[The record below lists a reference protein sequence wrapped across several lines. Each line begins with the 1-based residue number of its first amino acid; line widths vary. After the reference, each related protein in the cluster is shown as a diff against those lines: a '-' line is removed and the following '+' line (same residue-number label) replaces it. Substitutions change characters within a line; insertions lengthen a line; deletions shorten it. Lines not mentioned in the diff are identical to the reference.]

1 MRPATAPHRGTA
13 DTIARPTRAA
23 VSATALA
30 AVISLVLA
38 CGAPRDSTRR
48 PRDPIAD
55 SAFADSVLR
64 AAEDLGATL
73 EVRSSDSPAPAR
85 DSVEIRLAFER
96 FAAASYIDEL
106 LLARDSTIHRWPDRS
121 RDRLRVWVQTP
132 SAEASEAGFPGA
144 VEDAFRTW
152 DEVGLPVAF
161 EFTGDSSR
169 AEVIVTWVPR
179 YESRTTGRT
188 RWVHDQHGWIVATSI
203 ELARAQPDGQPL
215 DLRAVHA
222 IALHEVGHLLGLD
235 HTADERNVMSA
246 RVRVSEL
253 SEADRTT
260 ARLIYSL
267 PPGRLTAL
275 P

>member
-1 MRPATAPHRGTA
+1 MMRSRASHPGR
-13 DTIARPTRAA
+13 TR
-23 VSATALA
+23 VVLCIALA
-30 AVISLVLA
+30 SAVA
-38 CGAPRDSTRR
+38 CSTPRDETER
-48 PRDPIAD
+48 PRDPAAD

-64 AAEDLGATL
+64 SAEDAGVTL
-73 EVRSSDSPAPAR
+73 ALRPGDVPAPAR

-96 FAAASYIDEL
+96 FAAGSYIDEL
-106 LLARDSTIHRWPDRS
+106 LAARDSTIHRWPDRS
-121 RDRLRVWVQTP
+121 RERLRVWVQTP
-132 SAEASEAGFPGA
+132 SADASEAEFPRA

-188 RWVHDQHGWIVATSI
+188 RWVHDQHGWIVAASI

-215 DLRAVHA
+215 ELRAVQA

-253 SEADRTT
+253 SEADRST
-260 ARLIYSL
+260 ARLVYAL
-267 PPGRLTAL
+267 PPGRLGARR
-275 P
+275 